1 VTASLYLALA
11 YLKPKRHL
19 LSVINVLAV
28 TGTLLGVA
36 VLVIVIS
43 VMNGFD
49 TMWKEKILSFHPHV
63 SLFSYSGRLAEN
75 SPLFEEIEAL
85 PEVLAVSPF
94 LQTKVM
100 AQFRESMIA
109 PWLRGID
116 PERDF
121 LFQQLVETEGAL
133 VDGTF
138 ALGEEDCI
146 LGIELAQTLGV
157 LAGDVIS
164 VISPAMF
171 ATEGELRLP
180 MDLRVAGI
188 FQVGMYQVD
197 NEFLLTDLQTAR
209 DVLGIDDGVDGVQI
223 LGRDLMGAETLAERL
238 KEMTNHRFEALSWMR
253 MNQVLFNA
261 LSMEKNMMF
270 FLLAV
275 ISIVASF
282 LISCTLIMVG
292 VQKTREIGL
301 LKSMGF
307 RNGTVMGVFMIYGLI
322 QGILGIGLGV
332 LAGLAVLHNRN
343 EILDAVSGL
352 MNQDVLPAELYFLS
366 ELPSETRPG
375 DLANIVALV
384 LGLCLWGAAVPA
396 WLAARKNP
404 VEAMRHVG

>member
-1 VTASLYLALA
+1 MPASLFLALA

-19 LSVINVLAV
+19 LSVMNVLAV

-63 SLFSYSGRLAEN
+63 SFFSYTLRFAEDD
-75 SPLFEEIEAL
+75 PVFDEIAAL
-85 PEVLAVSPF
+85 PEVVAVSPF

-100 AQFRESMIA
+100 AQYRESMVA

-116 PERDF
+116 PEQDF
-121 LFQQLVETEGAL
+121 LYHQLMATEGSL
-133 VDGTF
+133 VDGRF
-138 ALGEEDCI
+138 ELGDEEALIGM
-146 LGIELAQTLGV
+146 ELARTLGV
-157 LAGDVIS
+157 RSGDIIS

-171 ATEGELRLP
+171 AREGELRLP
-180 MDLRVAGI
+180 VDLRIAGI
-188 FQVGMYQVD
+188 FQVGMFQVD
-197 NEFLLTDLQTAR
+197 NEFILTDLQTAR
-209 DVLGIDDGVDGVQI
+209 DVLGIDDGVDGLQI
-223 LGRDLMGAETLAERL
+223 LGRDLMRAEALAERIIRL
-238 KEMTNHRFEALSWMR
+238 THHRHEAMSWMR
-253 MNQVLFNA
+253 MNSVLFNA
-261 LSMEKNMMF
+261 LAMEKQMMF

-307 RNGTVMGVFMIYGLI
+307 RNGMVMGVFMIYGLI
-322 QGILGIGLGV
+322 QGIIGIGLGIA
-332 LAGLAVLHNRN
+332 AGLAVLHNRN
-343 EILDAVSGL
+343 EILDFVSGM
-352 MNQDVLPAELYFLS
+352 MNRDVLPAELYFLN
-366 ELPSETRPG
+366 ELPSETRPQ
-375 DLANIVALV
+375 DLRRIVGLV
-384 LGLCLWGAAVPA
+384 LSLCLGGAAFPA
-396 WLAARKNP
+396 WLAARRNP